1 MDAFSTPQQKSIRVV
16 AEMLPDTDLTRM
28 LQQKRA
34 NQEAMKKQEQELVS
48 WVQKS
53 AKSET
58 GWG

>member
-48 WVQKS
+48 
-53 AKSET
+53 
-58 GWG
+58 